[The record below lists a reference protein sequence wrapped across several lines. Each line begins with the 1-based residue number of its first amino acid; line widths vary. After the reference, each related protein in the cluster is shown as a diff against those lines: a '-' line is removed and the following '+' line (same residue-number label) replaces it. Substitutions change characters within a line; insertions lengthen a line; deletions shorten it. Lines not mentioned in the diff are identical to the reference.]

1 MFEVDVDHQIKAV
14 QRNIGTRTIDTGE
27 AHVITISQSYDTD
40 PADLWDAVT
49 SIERIPRWFLPISG
63 ELKVGGSYQLEGQA
77 NGTIL
82 TCDPPKN
89 FTATWEYGGNVS
101 WIDVSISSDGP
112 DRARL
117 VLEHIA
123 EVVDD
128 AIWRQ
133 FGPGAVGMGWDSM
146 LLGLAIHLSTGES
159 IDPTDGQAVDR
170 HRGRSSLPDAL
181 RRRVVHG
188 ERRVRGGSRGGACDG
203 GSMHQGVPRRGIN

>member
-14 QRNIGTRTIDTGE
+14 ARNIGTRTIDIGQ
-27 AHVITISQSYDTD
+27 AHVLTISQSYDTE

-63 ELKVGGSYQLEGQA
+63 DLTVGGSYQFEGQA

-101 WIDVSISSDGP
+101 WIDVSISGDGP
-112 DRARL
+112 DRARF

-123 EVVDD
+123 KVGDET
-128 AIWRQ
+128 WRE

-146 LLGLAIHLSTGES
+146 VLGLAIHLSTGES
-159 IDPTDGQAVDR
+159 IDPSVGQQWMGTDDGRRFLTLSCDEWYTADVGLGTDPAAARASADR
-170 HRGRSSLPDAL
+170 CLKAYL
-181 RRRVVHG
+181 G
-188 ERRVRGGSRGGACDG
+188 EA
-203 GSMHQGVPRRGIN
+203 